1 MCFYYAIAKKKSAKL
16 IKNKIVSE
24 KQLELFVD
32 KELVNGFAHP
42 EMPIISND
50 ITDVISFARW
60 GLIPSWVKS
69 KEEADNIR
77 KYTLNAK
84 SETIFEKPSF
94 IESIKSKRCLV
105 LCSGFYEW
113 QKVKNKKYPYYISL
127 KDDEIFVFAGIW
139 AEWNNPQTNE
149 KIKTYS
155 IITVEANELVSE
167 IHNEKKRM
175 PLILEYETAK
185 NWLNPNLSESEI
197 KSFFKPYN
205 HLEMKAHTIKHFLSK
220 SDKSINNEN
229 ITAYYHYPELL
240 SELSKTNLGNQG
252 TLFK

>member
-1 MCFYYAIAKKKSAKL
+1 MCFYYAIAKKKNSKL

-24 KQLELFVD
+24 KQLNLFED
-32 KELVNGFAHP
+32 KELVNGFENP
-42 EMPIISND
+42 EMPVITND
-50 ITDVISFARW
+50 NPTNITFAKW
-60 GLIPSWVKS
+60 GLIPSWIKTK
-69 KEEADNIR
+69 KEAENIQ

-94 IESIKSKRCLV
+94 NESIKHNRCLV

-139 AEWNNPQTNE
+139 AEWNNPLTNE
-149 KIKTYS
+149 KVKTYS

-175 PLILEYETAK
+175 PLILEYETAL
-185 NWLNPNLSESEI
+185 NWLNPNLTELEI

-205 HLEMKAHTIKHFLSK
+205 HLEMKAHTIKHFLNTSQN
-220 SDKSINNEN
+220 IEN

-240 SELSKTNLGNQG
+240 NDLSKNDTGKQG
-252 TLFK
+252 LLFT